1 MMAKHLFMCS
11 LATCISPLEK
21 YLFRS
26 FAHIFSLVFLAT
38 SKTIVAKLPPWTE
51 VRIVGSLSS
60 SEEFIISP
68 QCLPFRY
75 VYGCLEVRGIG
86 ETTVT
91 KRGPRDKPNSYKEHW
106 YPSPSFPTASSC
118 SPFLLLSP
126 SDSLSSSYLVHKQYT
141 GPVSDLHICRRYY
154 HVHPLIMSE
163 LHKST

>member
-11 LATCISPLEK
+11 LATCISSLEK

-26 FAHIFSLVFLAT
+26 FAHFFNLVFLAT
-38 SKTIVAKLPPWTE
+38 SKTTVAKLLPRIE
-51 VRIVGSLSS
+51 VRIVGSPSS

-86 ETTVT
+86 ETAVT

-106 YPSPSFPTASSC
+106 YPSPSFPTASAC
-118 SPFLLLSP
+118 PPFLLLSP
-126 SDSLSSSYLVHKQYT
+126 SPPLTLSPLLIWYISSTLDQFQT
-141 GPVSDLHICRRYY
+141 CISADNI
-154 HVHPLIMSE
+154 IMFI
-163 LHKST
+163 L